1 MGNAQLYDPNQ
12 TYQWNFDN
20 APKFTEAVDAD
31 PFSPAQAHRFLGI
44 PCRSPLG
51 VPAGPLLNSDWVL
64 HYSNL
69 GYDILTYKTVRS
81 RERECYPVPNL
92 QPVQCGQ
99 LSGPSRI
106 VASVSMTG
114 SWAISFGMPSKAPI
128 FWVDDVRRARESL
141 PLGKLLTV
149 SVVATPEEDWALDQ
163 IAGDYADVA
172 RQAVAAGADTIE
184 ANFSCPNVSTADGQL
199 FQDDSSASVVARRIR
214 QAIGETPLTLKIGH
228 IVAPST
234 ARRLLDATADSIDG
248 LSMVNCIAANV
259 ITLDGQMAF
268 EGQARGVG
276 GVGIRDAV
284 LKQVQLFA
292 PLAEEYGIELVG
304 VGGVSTPADYQAL
317 LAAGVSSVQIATAAM
332 LDPELPKKIRKA
344 VDSNRHAP

>member
-1 MGNAQLYDPNQ
+1 
-12 TYQWNFDN
+12 
-20 APKFTEAVDAD
+20 
-31 PFSPAQAHRFLGI
+31 
-44 PCRSPLG
+44 
-51 VPAGPLLNSDWVL
+51 
-64 HYSNL
+64 
-69 GYDILTYKTVRS
+69 
-81 RERECYPVPNL
+81 
-92 QPVQCGQ
+92 
-99 LSGPSRI
+99 
-106 VASVSMTG
+106 
-114 SWAISFGMPSKAPI
+114 
-128 FWVDDVRRARESL
+128 
-141 PLGKLLTV
+141 
-149 SVVATPEEDWALDQ
+149 
-163 IAGDYADVA
+163 VA